1 MALKTLPQAD
11 ALIVPRRHRITV
23 SEFERMIAANVW
35 PEDERIELI
44 EGELIAMSPINAPH
58 AAALTALTEIFLQPL
73 QGRAVVWSQNPVRLD
88 DDTRPQPDLALL
100 RPPASR
106 YRAQLPGPAD
116 VFLLIEISD
125 TTLTYDRDRK
135 LPLYAKAG
143 IPETWLVD
151 VNGEQVFAYRQPENG
166 VYTQLTTYKRGA
178 VISPEAFPDVTVRV
192 DDILGES
199 DAAA

>member
-1 MALKTLPQAD
+1 
-11 ALIVPRRHRITV
+11 
-23 SEFERMIAANVW
+23 
-35 PEDERIELI
+35 
-44 EGELIAMSPINAPH
+44 
-58 AAALTALTEIFLQPL
+58 
-73 QGRAVVWSQNPVRLD
+73 VVWSQNPVRLD
-88 DDTRPQPDLALL
+88 DDSRPQPDLALL
-100 RPPASR
+100 RPPAGR

-166 VYTQLTTYKRGA
+166 VYTQLMTYKRGA
-178 VISPEAFPDVTVRV
+178 AFAPQAFPDVVARV
-192 DDILGES
+192 DDILGEP